1 MLYKNIKFGLLL
13 ISIFVSIFSFA
24 QKETVISIHREQSEY
39 YKSLNLT
46 TTEQYDSLQ
55 GYDGKQIAVFPTDY
69 TLSKRVFGYF
79 PYWAGTNYLNYQW
92 DLLSDFCYFS
102 YEVDPSTGNPST
114 THDWY
119 SSDAIDMALDNGV
132 NVHLC
137 VTLFSGHY
145 TFFNTPSAPQTLI
158 DNIITMVQERGA
170 KGVNIDFEAMPSAYG
185 NAFTDFIID
194 LSEQMHSAIPQS
206 EVSIAAPAVNWNNT
220 FNIPVMKDYI
230 DFFMVMGYDYYWNGS
245 SMAGPVSPLYSMTA
259 SSSYNFSRTI
269 SYYQSQGV
277 PEEQIVMGVPYYGRQ
292 WPTSNQFAPSAT
304 TGSGTAY
311 TYRYIRNNTSGHYS
325 NNNKYWEP
333 NSFSPYF
340 SFYTSGWNQCFMED
354 TYSLGK
360 KYDIVNRR
368 GLGGI
373 GIWALGYDNGYT
385 DFWELIAG
393 RFTTSSPP
401 IISDTIFDSGGPAF
415 DYFNNEIY
423 TYTISAPGDK
433 QIDLVFDY
441 LNLEANYDTLWIYDG
456 PDINSTLIGFV
467 SGNMTPG
474 TITSTGNYLTLKF
487 YSDGATTEPGWQA
500 VYNAV
505 NPTATEENDL
515 IKPELNIR
523 PNPFID
529 ELNISF
535 YLSVSSNVTVEMYDL
550 QGRPVFRK
558 SFGHLFAGENN
569 LLILTKDIGII
580 KPGIYIIILKSG
592 EGYSIKKVIH

>member
-1 MLYKNIKFGLLL
+1 MYKRYLLPVFL
-13 ISIFVSIFSFA
+13 FFLTALLFA
-24 QKETVISIHREQSEY
+24 QEKTVSSIHKEQSEY
-39 YKSLNLT
+39 YNSLNLT
-46 TTEQYDSLQ
+46 TSAQYDSLQ
-55 GYDGKQIAVFPTDY
+55 EFDRKQIFLTLKKDY
-69 TLSKRVFGYF
+69 TIIKRIFGYF

-92 DLLSDFCYFS
+92 DLLSDFCHFS
-102 YEVDPSTGNPST
+102 YEVDPSTGNATT
-114 THDWY
+114 THNWY
-119 SSDAIDMALDNGV
+119 TSDAIDMALYNDV

-145 TFFNTPSAPQTLI
+145 TFFNTPSAQQTLI
-158 DNIITMVQERGA
+158 DNIITMVQDRGA

-185 NAFTDFIID
+185 DAFTSFMIA
-194 LSEQMHSAIPQS
+194 LSEQMHAAISGS

-220 FNIPVMKDYI
+220 FNIPILKDYI

-245 SMAGPVSPLYSMTA
+245 SQAGPVSPLYSMTA

-277 PEEQIVMGVPYYGRQ
+277 PDEQIVMGVPYYGRQ
-292 WPTSNQFAPSAT
+292 WPTSNQFAPSST

-325 NNNKYWEP
+325 NENKYWEP

-340 SFYTSGWNQCFMED
+340 SFYTNGWNQCFMED

-368 GLGGI
+368 NLGGI

-393 RFTTSSPP
+393 RFTTVSPP
-401 IISDTIFDSGGPAF
+401 ILSDTIFDSGGPTF
-415 DYFNNEIY
+415 DYFNNETY
-423 TYTISAPGDK
+423 TYTITVPGDK
-433 QIDLVFDY
+433 QIDLDFDY

-456 PDINSTLIGFV
+456 QDINSPLLGFF
-467 SGNMTPG
+467 SGNINPE
-474 TITSTGNYLTLKF
+474 TIESSTNHLTLQF

-505 NPTATEENDL
+505 NPTTTEENSL
-515 IKPELNIR
+515 TKPELNIW

-529 ELNISF
+529 VLNISF
-535 YLSVSSNVTVEMYDL
+535 SLAVSSDVVLEIYDIR
-550 QGRPVFRK
+550 GNWGFEKNFRQIP
-558 SFGHLFAGENN
+558 AGKNILRLN
-569 LLILTKDIGII
+569 PINIQSGTFLLIL
-580 KPGIYIIILKSG
+580 KSDG
-592 EGYSIKKVIH
+592 VVFGKRVVIKK